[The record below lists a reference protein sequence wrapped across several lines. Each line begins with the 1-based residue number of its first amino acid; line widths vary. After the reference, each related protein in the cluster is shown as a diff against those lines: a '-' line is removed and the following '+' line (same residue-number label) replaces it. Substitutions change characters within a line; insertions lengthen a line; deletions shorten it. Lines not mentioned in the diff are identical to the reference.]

1 MANVTISSLSK
12 ESQLKTKNRK
22 QLQKRMQCF
31 FFKYDNTAELF
42 FSGMRKIDVFE
53 GFVSA
58 CENCVSLQTGFGL
71 QTDLLSW
78 EGLVDCPT
86 QLTLIFVFF
95 SLYQSRKCER
105 NTAGRKKTVL

>member
-1 MANVTISSLSK
+1 MPPSAVLVNNHSENQKSKTIANVCNAFFSSIILLLSYF
-12 ESQLKTKNRK
+12 L
-22 QLQKRMQCF
+22 
-31 FFKYDNTAELF
+31 
-42 FSGMRKIDVFE
+42 SGMRKIDVFE

-86 QLTLIFVFF
+86 QLTLIFPFF
-95 SLYQSRKCER
+95 S
-105 NTAGRKKTVL
+105 

>member
-1 MANVTISSLSK
+1 
-12 ESQLKTKNRK
+12 
-22 QLQKRMQCF
+22 MQCF
-31 FFKYDNTAELF
+31 FKYDTTAELF
-42 FSGMRKIDVFE
+42 LSGMRKIDVFE

-95 SLYQSRKCER
+95 SLYQSRKCECGMPAC
-105 NTAGRKKTVL
+105 TII